1 MGDMVK
7 ARAAKSERATAMATF
22 EDEGVTRA
30 KQAAFVIEYPKDWN
44 GAAAAKRAGYAVAS
58 AKEIAY
64 ELLTLP
70 HIKAAIERRQSEMAA
85 LAAVDTAMVVK
96 DLYDIATAD
105 ARELVSVYL
114 DCCRHCWGIDGQ
126 RQWTRGEYAA
136 ALDAATA
143 KGDPAPP
150 LAGGIGYNG
159 TLKPNPECSE
169 CFGRGVEV
177 VHVKDS
183 RTLTGKAAKLYA
195 GAQQTKEGIKAI
207 GRDQNFALQALGR
220 YVGIFK
226 DKTEM
231 TGPGG
236 GPIQVMAA
244 VATAALTSLT
254 NEELEAHLLSR
265 GVKLPQPAL
274 EATIER

>member
-1 MGDMVK
+1 MGNK
-7 ARAAKSERATAMATF
+7 MATF
-22 EDEGVTRA
+22 EDEGITNA
-30 KQAAFVIEYPKDWN
+30 KQAAFVREYVKDWN
-44 GAAAAKRAGYAVAS
+44 GAAAARRASYAEAS
-58 AKEIAY
+58 AKETAS
-64 ELLTLP
+64 ELLTKSNV
-70 HIKAAIERRQSEMAA
+70 KAAIERRQSELAA
-85 LAAVDTAMVVK
+85 LAEVDTALVVRELL
-96 DLYDIATAD
+96 DVATAD
-105 ARELVSVYL
+105 PRDLVSVYL
-114 DCCRHCWGIDGQ
+114 DCCRHCYGLDGQ

-136 ALDAATA
+136 ALDVATA
-143 KGDPAPP
+143 KGDSAPP

-195 GAQQTKEGIKAI
+195 GAQQTKEGVKAI

-220 YVGIFK
+220 YVGIF
-226 DKTEM
+226 KTEM

-244 VATAALTSLT
+244 VATAALNTLS
-254 NEELEAHLLSR
+254 NEELEAHLLAR
-265 GVKLPQPAL
+265 GLKLPQPPL
-274 EATIER
+274 EATIEQR